1 MKTLVTHRQF
11 FPALGGRNSSQWAMA
26 SLCAILLG
34 TLMGCASMQTLI
46 IDVDLEM
53 KVSGRDA
60 SGRAWQAASGE
71 IIKQERHPQAA
82 SPFGNVV
89 YQGPVFEWKFGG
101 DTGGFGRAIYS
112 KVSSPVCMRFDQAQL
127 TSNMQSKLIPLRVS
141 AVWYDGRF
149 IIKNNVGEKRFV
161 AAPSLCFSEKI
172 HAVDLLLDL
181 TELFPSG
188 NNFDIQWS
196 GKDTKLLANG
206 IGNWLK
212 VHVPIEYEGKREEL
226 EVTFTAKDSRGRISY
241 H

>member
-1 MKTLVTHRQF
+1 MKTLVTHLQF
-11 FPALGGRNSSQWAMA
+11 FLSLRGRNGSHWAMA

-46 IDVDLEM
+46 IDVDLEV

-71 IIKQERHPQAA
+71 IIKQARHPQAG

-89 YQGPVFEWKFGG
+89 YQGPVFEWKFGA
-101 DTGGFGRAIYS
+101 DTGGFGDAIYS
-112 KVSSPVCMRFDQAQL
+112 KVASPVCMRFDQAQL
-127 TSNMQSKLIPLRVS
+127 TSNMQSKQIPLRVS

-149 IIKNNVGEKRFV
+149 IIKSNAGEKRFV
-161 AAPSLCFSEKI
+161 AAPSLCFSDKV
-172 HAVDLLLDL
+172 HAVGLLLDL

-196 GKDTKLLANG
+196 GKDTKLLAHG

-226 EVTFTAKDSRGRISY
+226 EVTLTAKDSRGRISY